1 MARGIPA
8 NGLEW
13 LTMDQSAFQRRLYA
27 IVAGGTCVLMVLI
40 WVFIKGG
47 LSPRGFA
54 AAVLMYWIVMFA
66 FLFRLIRSQQ
76 RSAEDVRKKQIASG
90 VPIEA
95 LDRERCVRSI
105 RSLKRLIAMFA
116 VFLGYGLLATRGGP
130 LLPRAVGAT
139 VDVVI
144 LAACVYALMRA
155 QKQLRGLPAEHAT
168 RPSEMN

>member
-1 MARGIPA
+1 
-8 NGLEW
+8 
-13 LTMDQSAFQRRLYA
+13 
-27 IVAGGTCVLMVLI
+27 LMVLV

-47 LSPRGFA
+47 LTAQGLA

-66 FLFRLIRSQQ
+66 FVFRLIRSRQ
-76 RSAEDVRKKQIASG
+76 RSAEDLRKKQIAGG

-116 VFLGYGLLATRGGP
+116 VFLGYGLISTWGGP
-130 LLPRAVGAT
+130 LLPRAVGAI

-144 LAACVYALMRA
+144 LAACAHALIRA
-155 QKQLRGLPAEHAT
+155 QKQLRGLPAD
-168 RPSEMN
+168 RPTVPSDMN

>member
-1 MARGIPA
+1 
-8 NGLEW
+8 
-13 LTMDQSAFQRRLYA
+13 MDQSTFRKRFYA
-27 IVAGGTCVLMVLI
+27 IVAGGACVLTVLV

-47 LSPRGFA
+47 ISPRGFA
-54 AAVLMYWIVMFA
+54 GVVLIWWVALFA
-66 FLFRLIRSQQ
+66 FIFRLIRSLQ

-105 RSLKRLIAMFA
+105 RSLKRLIAAFA

-130 LLPRAVGAT
+130 LPPRAVGAT
-139 VDVVI
+139 VDVAI
-144 LAACVYALMRA
+144 LAACVHALMRA

-168 RPSEMN
+168 GPSDMN